1 MTSLC
6 IISTELPPTKTFA
19 TTADEANENII
30 QVFKKLNF
38 KLFYIFIDEDR
49 HYYKDSN
56 PEKAIRIKNIKS
68 DAALYII
75 EKSSISTIKNEIDK
89 IIEINKLENFYIFQN
104 CIDFIEKKKRQKNS
118 NVGIA

>member
-38 KLFYIFIDEDR
+38 KLFYVFIDEDR
-49 HYYKDSN
+49 HYKTQI
-56 PEKAIRIKNIKS
+56 EKAIGLNAKIR
-68 DAALYII
+68 
-75 EKSSISTIKNEIDK
+75 SSFIHYRKK
-89 IIEINKLENFYIFQN
+89 FNFNY
-104 CIDFIEKKKRQKNS
+104 
-118 NVGIA
+118 

>member
-19 TTADEANENII
+19 TTADEANETS
-30 QVFKKLNF
+30 FKYLKLNF

-56 PEKAIRIKNIKS
+56 PEKQ
-68 DAALYII
+68 LGL
-75 EKSSISTIKNEIDK
+75 K
-89 IIEINKLENFYIFQN
+89 I
-104 CIDFIEKKKRQKNS
+104 
-118 NVGIA
+118 